1 MIFSLKI
8 GQTSVVRDPQAPSP
22 AAGTKESTTLPLA
35 TLLFIASSAALLL
48 LQTFYNGHLG
58 SVVEYDDGVYFGA
71 SVNLVHG
78 ILPYR
83 DFALVQ
89 PPLITVFLAPFA
101 ILASFTGTRIAMES
115 ARLFTDL
122 ISLLN
127 VVLVALILRKR
138 SNFRQTL
145 GTAIMAL
152 STSTLQASQ
161 TILIEPYLVALCL
174 VAVLVLFEGE
184 KLTLSKARIIS
195 AGVIIG
201 LAGATKTWAIFPML
215 VMVYLVSR
223 KIPTGWWRLLVGTAI
238 GFCLA
243 VLPFVIYAPVSFF
256 KQVIASQALR
266 PQDGVDRLFRMIQ
279 LTGLPGISQLAKI
292 SPDLGWAMVVL
303 VYFIAAAILYLSL
316 KDRGWASSS
325 DLGQFALIAALTVGL
340 VLTLS
345 PSYFYHYG
353 AFLTP
358 FLAMLYATL
367 NYDFYS
373 KWVHKRELSR
383 RSAVQIIM
391 AAAFVVLIFADAD
404 VAISPPKI
412 RSEIQIT
419 PSISAALATPG
430 CLWST
435 QPSLVL
441 LANDFSADRINC
453 PHMVDYEGTTMEYLH
468 VQLAT
473 AQKLDS
479 PQLQKLFLSW
489 IKQSDVVIAPTF
501 QLDSKSNQYLTQHFH
516 RIYVSGKYSGFWV
529 FKRTLKPSG

>member
-1 MIFSLKI
+1 MLSSPKI
-8 GQTSVVRDPQAPSP
+8 GQTSLVRDSQVLSP
-22 AAGTKESTTLPLA
+22 TASTKTSSTLPFA
-35 TLLFIASSAALLL
+35 TLCVIASSAALLL
-48 LQTFYNGHLG
+48 LQSLYHGHLG

-101 ILASFTGTRIAMES
+101 MLASSTGTRVAMEA

-161 TILIEPYLVALCL
+161 TILIEPYLVTLCL
-174 VAVLVLFEGE
+174 VAVLVIFEGE
-184 KLTLSKARIIS
+184 RLTASRGRIIS
-195 AGVIIG
+195 AGVIFG

-215 VMVYLVSR
+215 VMLYLISR
-223 KIPTGWWRLLVGTAI
+223 KIPGGWWRLLFGSFI
-238 GFCLA
+238 GFGLA
-243 VLPFVIYAPVSFF
+243 VLPFVFYAPLSFI
-256 KQVIASQALR
+256 KQVIIAQALR
-266 PQDGVDRLFRMIQ
+266 PQDGVDRLSRMIQ
-279 LTGLPGISQLAKI
+279 LSGLPGISQLAKI
-292 SPDLGWAMVVL
+292 NPALGWILVVVVYL
-303 VYFIAAAILYLSL
+303 VAATILFLSL
-316 KDRGWASSS
+316 KEHSWASSS
-325 DLGQFALIAALTVGL
+325 DLAQFALLAALTVGI
-340 VLTLS
+340 VFTLS

-353 AFLTP
+353 AFLAP

-367 NYDFYS
+367 NYDFHS
-373 KWVHKRELSR
+373 KRVQKRGTPR
-383 RSAVQIIM
+383 RSTAQIAM
-391 AAAFVVLIFADAD
+391 AAVLVVLAFADAS
-404 VAISPPKI
+404 VATSPPKI

-441 LANDFSADRINC
+441 LANDFSADRNDC

-468 VQLAT
+468 VHLAT
-473 AQKLDS
+473 TQTLES

-489 IKQSDVVIAPTF
+489 IRQSDVVIAPDF
-501 QLDSKSNQYLTQHFH
+501 QLAPKSTQYLSQHFH
-516 RIYVSGKYSGFWV
+516 RIFLSGEYSGFWI
-529 FKRTLKPSG
+529 FKRTTGSSG